1 MSQLADWS
9 TCRRWSQTA
18 KALTVKICFIHLG
31 TCLPSVLWCC
41 WSGGRKGIGPVKNW
55 AVGCWHGYLS
65 GAQCRLAYGPA
76 DATHSLSLASVKSR
90 LVLPFWYQL
99 TRVVPD
105 KGPLNGCECVTWQL
119 DHHYRQVDCQQLD
132 QSASWLFMSASSSW
146 CVGDLTCWWD
156 VHEAVILYRC
166 ELCFL
171 LCRQVR
177 MPNVDNQHKPQRG
190 TVVPDFVF
198 KRVVKYNELSL
209 DPLPRFV
216 RYSDPRAGRN
226 DQPKV
231 STNAAICWTRMRPDV
246 SDWMHHWELYLQT
259 IIIMQTNQVSGLIRD
274 KGWQLYKHWEIPWHF
289 SVTICGIPINGEL
302 SLQACIF
309 VSVTSTL

>member
-1 MSQLADWS
+1 MKSNCQSSNCENLFHSLGNLSAFS
-9 TCRRWSQTA
+9 ALMLLVRRQEGHA
-18 KALTVKICFIHLG
+18 ACKKL
-31 TCLPSVLWCC
+31 
-41 WSGGRKGIGPVKNW
+41 SGGVLAWLSVRS
-55 AVGCWHGYLS
+55 AVQTCIWPSWCH
-65 GAQCRLAYGPA
+65 C
-76 DATHSLSLASVKSR
+76 HSLSLASLKSR

-119 DHHYRQVDCQQLD
+119 DHHYRQVDCQRLD
-132 QSASWLFMSASSSW
+132 QSASWLFVSASSSW
-146 CVGDLTCWWD
+146 RVGDLTCWWD

-274 KGWQLYKHWEIPWHF
+274 KGWQLYRHWEIPWHF

-309 VSVTSTL
+309 VSATSTL